1 MNFIDIILLIPIA
14 WFAFSGF
21 RKGLIIEVATLV
33 GLFIGIYAGVYFSD
47 FVTGLLVNRFGFS
60 SKYSSIISF
69 SIIFLGIIVL
79 MYIFAKAIERI
90 VNLTAL
96 GVFNKIAGAFFGA
109 LKMLFILSILIYI
122 INKID
127 DKQKLLKKETREKSL
142 LYNPISNIALK
153 VVPKLSEA
161 SLPEISKDSTLIQTK
176 K

>member
-1 MNFIDIILLIPIA
+1 MNFIDIIILVPVA

-47 FVTGLLVNRFGFS
+47 FVSGLLVSWFGFS

-69 SIIFLGIIVL
+69 TIVFIGIIIL
-79 MYIFAKAIERI
+79 MYILAKAIEKV

-109 LKMLFILSILIYI
+109 IKMLLILSLLIHVF
-122 INKID
+122 NKID
-127 DKQKLLKKETREKSL
+127 DHQTILKKETREKSL
-142 LYNPISNIALK
+142 LYIPISKIALI
-153 VVPKLSEA
+153 VIPKLSEV
-161 SLPEISKDSTLIQTK
+161 SLPEINNDTTELKTK